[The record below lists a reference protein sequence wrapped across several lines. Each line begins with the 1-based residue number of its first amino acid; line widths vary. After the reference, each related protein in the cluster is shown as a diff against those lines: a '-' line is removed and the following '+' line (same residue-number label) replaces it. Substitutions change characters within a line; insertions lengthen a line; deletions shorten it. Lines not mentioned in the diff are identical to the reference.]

1 MSKSITLRSIRLLPA
16 SYGINDLSYEKGEVF
31 FDTNSSTL
39 RVMDGLRKG
48 GFPIATEEFVNTEL
62 TAVENDLQ
70 GQINNAIDAI
80 PEVDL
85 TPYYTKVQTDVL
97 LQNVSVDLTGYAT
110 ETYVGNQIAAI
121 PTVSFDGYATEIFV
135 NTAVTGLVDSAPETL
150 DTLNEL
156 AAALGDDPD
165 FATTVS
171 TQIGLKA
178 NTADLGTAAF
188 TASTDYATS
197 FQGALA
203 DTALQPLDN
212 VSELVN
218 NAGYLISSDLLGLAS
233 ETYVNSAITSL
244 IDGAPESL
252 DTLNELAAALN
263 DNANLGSEVLASI
276 ALKAN
281 IADLSVVATSN
292 NYNDLDNIQPWEYY
306 NEKHK
311 GRFNTAAAVTIR
323 QPLVLN
329 LDNTVT
335 PIVQEQ
341 SYVLDTFAAY
351 TDITDAPS
359 MPNNRNFSPASDSYG
374 TLYNGPQSHQ
384 YARLGDEIFTVT
396 TWQNDLILSAFNE
409 NSGTLTELRT
419 DVFNNITVQNSGGK
433 VTASLIADT
442 VNDQLVIISIGNT
455 TSDGMRFRY
464 VSWNG
469 TDNLFASSITG
480 NVSITADGQ
489 LLGNSDCQ
497 KINAHYNEEH
507 NKIYVAFDYGFK
519 SYFASY
525 TISGSGLVAD
535 SYIDSSTSILGAA
548 VLFQP
553 YEMLTYMPT
562 VDNYLLTWGY
572 NTTSMVSVVL
582 DSNGDPSWG
591 TEVALEND
599 TMDVMVNTRI
609 NRLGVVA
616 SSPVSQVPRFF
627 MYTFYADGTFSS
639 REPEVQID
647 DGTLVGYNNTARG
660 HFDPK
665 TRSYLIISFFN
676 NGSNNKQRPAY
687 SSDGSTWTYGSDI
700 NAGSDRVV
708 DGHYSGDDAVY
719 QIFVQGNNFGN
730 PLRHTTWTNQTGPII
745 SNLSDDNLIG
755 VSSGSYPKGTIGAR
769 IYAFGDIVEG
779 FSNLVPGDTYYA
791 TTAGII
797 SNTPSSGAQPLGIAI
812 DETQI
817 NVTLD
822 HNGGAGASVSV
833 SDTPPSTAGAGDLWW
848 ESDTGRLKVYY
859 EDADTQQW
867 VDASPPISVPN
878 TPYIVGAVKGGTSF
892 GSGFSVVE
900 NSTGNY
906 TVTFNTALPNA
917 NYSIITTAED
927 VLARFVFVQNRT
939 TTSFDLLVQTEAG
952 GNSGAR
958 ANFAVYNIG

>member
-16 SYGINDLSYEKGEVF
+16 SYGINDLSYERGEVF

-62 TAVENDLQ
+62 SAVENDLQ
-70 GQINNAIDAI
+70 SQINNAIDAI

-110 ETYVGNQIAAI
+110 ETYVGNQIAQI
-121 PTVSFDGYATEIFV
+121 PAVSFDGYATEIFV
-135 NTAVTGLVDSAPETL
+135 NNAVTGLVDSAPETL

-188 TASTDYATS
+188 TESTAYATS
-197 FQGALA
+197 FQGSLA
-203 DTALQPLDN
+203 DSAIQPLDN
-212 VSELVN
+212 VSTLVN
-218 NAGYLISSDLLGLAS
+218 DAGYLISSSLTGLAS
-233 ETYVNSAITSL
+233 ETYVDSAITNL

-263 DNANLGSEVLASI
+263 DNANIGSEVLAAI

-281 IADLSVVATSN
+281 TADLSVVATSN

-311 GRFNTAAAVTIR
+311 GRFNTAEAITIR

-329 LDNTVT
+329 LDYTVT
-335 PIVQEQ
+335 PILQEQ
-341 SYVLDTFAAY
+341 SYVLDTYTAY
-351 TDITDAPS
+351 TNITDAPS
-359 MPNNRNFSPASDSYG
+359 MPQNRNFAPTSDSFG

-384 YARLGDEIFTVT
+384 YAKLGNQIFTVT

-409 NSGTLTELRT
+409 TSGTLTELRT
-419 DVFNNITVQNSGGK
+419 DVFNNITIQNSGGK
-433 VTASLIADT
+433 ITASLVADT
-442 VNDQLVIISIGNT
+442 VNEQLIIISIGNDAST
-455 TSDGMRFRY
+455 GMRFRY
-464 VSWNG
+464 VSWND
-469 TDNLFASSITG
+469 TDNLFASSTTG
-480 NVSITADGQ
+480 DVSITADGQ

-507 NKIYVAFDYGFK
+507 QKIYVAFDYGVK

-525 TISGSGLVAD
+525 TITGAGLVAD
-535 SYIDSSTSILGAA
+535 SYIDSSTSLLGAA

-616 SSPVSQVPRFF
+616 SSPSSIPRTF

-647 DGTLVGYNNTARG
+647 DGTLSTFNNTARG

-665 TRSYLIISFFN
+665 TRSYLVVSFFN
-676 NGSNNKQRPAY
+676 NGNNNRQRPAY
-687 SSDGSTWTYGSDI
+687 SSDGSTWTYGADI
-700 NAGSDRVV
+700 NAGSQRVV
-708 DGHYSGDDAVY
+708 DGHYSGDEAVY
-719 QIFVQGNNFGN
+719 QILVQGSNNGT
-730 PLRHTTWTNQTGPII
+730 PLRHTAWTNQTGPII
-745 SNLSDDNLIG
+745 SNLTDSNLIG
-755 VSSGSYPKGTIGAR
+755 ISSGSYPKGTIDAR
-769 IYAFGDIVEG
+769 VYAYGDVVEG

-791 TTAGII
+791 TTAGTITNI
-797 SNTPSSGAQPLGIAI
+797 AGSGTQQIGIAI
-812 DETQI
+812 DETHLNI
-817 NVTLD
+817 TLNY
-822 HNGGAGASVSV
+822 NGGAGASVSV
-833 SDTPPSTAGAGDLWW
+833 SDTPPATAGAGDLWW

-892 GSGFSVVE
+892 GSGFSIVE

-906 TVTFNTALPNA
+906 TVTFNTPLPNA
-917 NYSIITTAED
+917 DYSIITTAED
-927 VLARFVFVQNRT
+927 ILARFVFVQNRA
-939 TTSFDLLVQTEAG
+939 TTSFDLVVQNDT
-952 GNSGAR
+952 GNASGAR